1 MRRPLGQIFDVI
13 AGPIP
18 VIDDLARTFG
28 LNDEDEFDTVGRDGV
43 VSLLDLA
50 VLMDRAAGES
60 ISPFLDA
67 LVVLD
72 TIRRVGDVAGLG
84 PINFGSF
91 VVPANVADA
100 PGTLQG
106 AVGPT
111 PLDQADTSAAVLGE
125 LANLADKFSAITGLE
140 LSLLEES
147 ARHCAASP
155 QRGFT
160 SRYPHHL
167 RHPGADI
174 QPALREVHS
183 DPGSHR
189 RRVHRPRGGRAR
201 HQYWLRHAR
210 PRERRPRGRVLFV
223 HHAPRPRSR
232 RHHSSLPLPAASTPP
247 SVRAPGSAR
256 SW

>member
-1 MRRPLGQIFDVI
+1 MEASAELLPTISTNLVIEVPFATGVTTVSFNDVELDLGSYFGVLGEALKEVADVLNEAPLGQIFDVI
-13 AGPIP
+13 TGPIP

-106 AVGPT
+106 AVGPS
-111 PLDQADTSAAVLGE
+111 PSDQADTAPPFWVSWPTSPTSSAPSQG
-125 LANLADKFSAITGLE
+125 S
-140 LSLLEES
+140 SC
-147 ARHCAASP
+147 HC
-155 QRGFT
+155 
-160 SRYPHHL
+160 
-167 RHPGADI
+167 
-174 QPALREVHS
+174 
-183 DPGSHR
+183 
-189 RRVHRPRGGRAR
+189 
-201 HQYWLRHAR
+201 
-210 PRERRPRGRVLFV
+210 
-223 HHAPRPRSR
+223 
-232 RHHSSLPLPAASTPP
+232 
-247 SVRAPGSAR
+247 
-256 SW
+256 